1 MLVGSPPPMH
11 VLAAPTWTMGKKE
24 GKGGD
29 EIGEKRRKRH
39 EIGRESC
46 WGYGGGEQKG
56 GGGRGEVIG
65 LVKMRNCTYEIL
77 KKK

>member
-1 MLVGSPPPMH
+1 MH

-46 WGYGGGEQKG
+46 WRYRGGEQKG
-56 GGGRGEVIG
+56 GEGRGEEIG
-65 LVKMRNCTYEIL
+65 LIKMRKCMYEIL